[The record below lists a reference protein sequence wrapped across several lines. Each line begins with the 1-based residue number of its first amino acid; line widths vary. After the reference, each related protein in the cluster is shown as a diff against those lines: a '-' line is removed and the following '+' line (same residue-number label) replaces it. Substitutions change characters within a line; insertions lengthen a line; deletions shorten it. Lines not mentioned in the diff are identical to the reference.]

1 MISLTVV
8 DFIGMKVKGLLQK
21 PPSSQSS
28 NLNIVNKTG
37 AESPRFDYSF
47 KLYVDFK
54 SFQKHFEAMGKI
66 AVPGSGD
73 PVEVVISTNLSR
85 F

>member
-1 MISLTVV
+1 MSSLS
-8 DFIGMKVKGLLQK
+8 QK
-21 PPSSQSS
+21 PSVSQSS
-28 NLNIVNKTG
+28 NSNIVNKTG

-73 PVEVVISTNLSR
+73 QVEVVISTNLYR